1 MGHLRSNSE
10 ATLAMPEGASQ
21 RSSKEEGVT
30 SSATEDSSSASA
42 SDEDAQASAPTTSSS
57 PKAAKAAAKSPR
69 PKAKAKAASSTSSSS
84 QVLKPPSPKAER
96 RRSSNSL
103 VPKELQGVQEG
114 ADFEAAKVRRAVK
127 AAAQRVKAR
136 KNPRAKKKVT
146 SRSELLACL
155 FNALGG
161 YETNYLRSGQLLRM
175 AWLLGFE
182 GGETEWEKEYV
193 VLCRSYNWNPN
204 LGASRRQFAELL
216 ADEDSDAYS
225 NDMEV
230 ATMLSN
236 LRVQAPK
243 QLPRDHLV
251 KEFFNWA
258 DADRNGRLGRGE
270 LLRFAKHLGFQGSAK
285 DWDKEYEYMAR
296 RYHWGSFFGGFRD
309 SRDGCDLSQ
318 FSRMLAD
325 TEGSCFCDE
334 EGLQVELAELEM
346 ATCRPYFSRMVNKEV
361 LQADEEQQRKSAV
374 LIQELWRGR
383 LRARALLR
391 DLRAMLLNK
400 KELKRLLEAEDEL
413 KLRMAKAAARIWKWW
428 KPFALR
434 RKWLRTLAGLRAAK
448 KTRERQMKEAKR
460 KEELKARRLKEL
472 SDLQDAET
480 RREENIRIRA
490 SLMNPEDVNRLKV
503 KSEQEKKKE
512 LVESRDKAKEL
523 QDFRGLLMTKCSTEE
538 AMCRQRERLLDPLEV
553 RKGCDLRRP
562 EVDFHLA
569 CKKYQRSSAGKIF
582 QAEEETMTFLTDF
595 VLEADI
601 YNDIFASTPSF
612 EEIYSYLHDRCRAV
626 RIDLHLQQP
635 WSSRTQEFVTCHEYC
650 LRFEILANI
659 LFREKDVNKSIY
671 DPHLGLQAISQTIDP
686 LLAAYQ
692 DARERGQAFD
702 TEAPIRRLVILLLL
716 ATSPE
721 LLPMHLAALDRNM
734 LEDPLILSAVKAC
747 SDFLSGHYCDFLR
760 FVDECHNLDFYILM
774 DLADLA
780 RIRLLWLR
788 ARAYPKAVGDRW
800 PLEALAK
807 LLRCD
812 CHMLRS
818 LLAAY
823 EVEIDEAQA
832 EAILP
837 LKDAW
842 ITHPLCCELPKEE
855 KYRRITSS
863 KFVEGRKPK
872 DWKQICLPWSDTWE
886 ESAHGIIRK
895 EGISM
900 AMESDRFE
908 VLNCKGVP
916 FSMRDRRLQAQSGR
930 RLVLKSDFPMLLNI
944 KVWTLQEL
952 QRRLKQPDKEL
963 RQSQASLQK
972 QIEQLK
978 RGRPGKLMDPSEKLK
993 LERLRQEEVDLQVRA
1008 QETRGELERMVQN
1021 RACLMLQAIVRGC
1034 RARKAQLRRREAA
1047 KVLQRGWRGYL
1058 SRLRLENLKALA
1070 RQRVKQVK
1078 HVRNAEISIPSFFAM
1093 LCRNSRC
1100 CMLLLK
1106 KDFMSYAKNS

>member
-523 QDFRGLLMTKCSTEE
+523 Q
-538 AMCRQRERLLDPLEV
+538 
-553 RKGCDLRRP
+553 
-562 EVDFHLA
+562 
-569 CKKYQRSSAGKIF
+569 
-582 QAEEETMTFLTDF
+582 
-595 VLEADI
+595 
-601 YNDIFASTPSF
+601 
-612 EEIYSYLHDRCRAV
+612 
-626 RIDLHLQQP
+626 
-635 WSSRTQEFVTCHEYC
+635 
-650 LRFEILANI
+650 
-659 LFREKDVNKSIY
+659 
-671 DPHLGLQAISQTIDP
+671 
-686 LLAAYQ
+686 
-692 DARERGQAFD
+692 
-702 TEAPIRRLVILLLL
+702 
-716 ATSPE
+716 
-721 LLPMHLAALDRNM
+721 
-734 LEDPLILSAVKAC
+734 
-747 SDFLSGHYCDFLR
+747 
-760 FVDECHNLDFYILM
+760 
-774 DLADLA
+774 
-780 RIRLLWLR
+780 
-788 ARAYPKAVGDRW
+788 
-800 PLEALAK
+800 
-807 LLRCD
+807 
-812 CHMLRS
+812 
-818 LLAAY
+818 
-823 EVEIDEAQA
+823 
-832 EAILP
+832 
-837 LKDAW
+837 
-842 ITHPLCCELPKEE
+842 E